1 MSTQNLAQR
10 SVHQVRC
17 GVVQTN
23 TCTANFINVSL
34 NALTHF
40 QRAGNQF
47 ALVTNRLTV
56 FLGVA
61 DAKAK
66 AVAFQFALIANLT
79 AGFRIEWRLIQHDHS
94 FLACIDGINRFTIN
108 KQRGHFAVQFQVVV
122 AFKFR
127 STINAD
133 HCVVVSAK
141 TAGFTRTTTLLFH
154 RSFKARFV
162 NFDVALTANVEA
174 PIKEHADIVLDYG
187 VGVESVDFVT
197 LGVEVL
203 VEYLVLFGIYGGQ
216 ARGTIDAKGV
226 AQRLD
231 DLREA
236 IQANA
241 VMCKTA
247 EAYVQD
253 HMLELSEHMPAM
265 VVGNGP
271 NYGVAEEAALK
282 LSETIKIPAMHH
294 EGEEFVHGPEM
305 QIVPG
310 YLVFIV
316 DDPQGSERLANIAD
330 ALSNV
335 TTKTVLLTAHPKGR
349 AHEVAVPQVA
359 PLLSAIPNLVFFQTI
374 AAIIAERLKSWDV
387 HPYLDAVSKQ
397 MEVKAEGYE
406 ESVNALKAKAAE
418 CYGM

>member
-1 MSTQNLAQR
+1 M
-10 SVHQVRC
+10 
-17 GVVQTN
+17 
-23 TCTANFINVSL
+23 
-34 NALTHF
+34 
-40 QRAGNQF
+40 RA
-47 ALVTNRLTV
+47 
-56 FLGVA
+56 
-61 DAKAK
+61 
-66 AVAFQFALIANLT
+66 
-79 AGFRIEWRLIQHDHS
+79 HDM
-94 FLACIDGINRFTIN
+94 A
-108 KQRGHFAVQFQVVV
+108 A
-122 AFKFR
+122 
-127 STINAD
+127 
-133 HCVVVSAK
+133 
-141 TAGFTRTTTLLFH
+141 
-154 RSFKARFV
+154 
-162 NFDVALTANVEA
+162 VALTANVEA

-203 VEYLVLFGIYGGQ
+203 VEYLVLFGITAVRRAERLTPRALPSVLTTC
-216 ARGTIDAKGV
+216 ARPSRPMRDV
-226 AQRLD
+226 QDR
-231 DLREA
+231 
-236 IQANA
+236 
-241 VMCKTA
+241 

-253 HMLELSEHMPAM
+253 HMLELSEHTPAM

-335 TTKTVLLTAHPKGR
+335 TAKTVLLTAHPKGR

-374 AAIIAERLKSWDV
+374 AAMIAERLKSWDV

>member
-1 MSTQNLAQR
+1 MLDYVQLAHVRMGENLERSSELVAQLVDIFQSGSFDALR
-10 SVHQVRC
+10 IVASGSSRHAADCARDYLQDALQMQVSVVTPEAFVDFEHTYPQHVLNIAVSQS
-17 GVVQTN
+17 GYSTN
-23 TCTANFINVSL
+23 TIA
-34 NALTHF
+34 ALDYM
-40 QRAGNQF
+40 RA
-47 ALVTNRLTV
+47 
-56 FLGVA
+56 
-61 DAKAK
+61 
-66 AVAFQFALIANLT
+66 
-79 AGFRIEWRLIQHDHS
+79 HDM
-94 FLACIDGINRFTIN
+94 A
-108 KQRGHFAVQFQVVV
+108 A
-122 AFKFR
+122 
-127 STINAD
+127 
-133 HCVVVSAK
+133 
-141 TAGFTRTTTLLFH
+141 
-154 RSFKARFV
+154 
-162 NFDVALTANVEA
+162 VALTANVEA

-236 IQANA
+236 IHANA

-247 EAYVQD
+247 GAYVQD
-253 HMLELSEHMPAM
+253 HMLELSEHTPAM

-374 AAIIAERLKSWDV
+374 AAMIAERLKSWDV

>member
-1 MSTQNLAQR
+1 MKMLDYVQLAHVRMGENLER
-10 SVHQVRC
+10 SSELVCQLVDIFQSGSFSALRIVASGSSRHAADCARDYLQDALQMQVS
-17 GVVQTN
+17 VVTPEAFVDFEHTYPQHALNIAVSQSGYSTN
-23 TCTANFINVSL
+23 TIA
-34 NALTHF
+34 ALDYM
-40 QRAGNQF
+40 RA
-47 ALVTNRLTV
+47 
-56 FLGVA
+56 
-61 DAKAK
+61 
-66 AVAFQFALIANLT
+66 
-79 AGFRIEWRLIQHDHS
+79 HDMP
-94 FLACIDGINRFTIN
+94 A
-108 KQRGHFAVQFQVVV
+108 
-122 AFKFR
+122 
-127 STINAD
+127 
-133 HCVVVSAK
+133 
-141 TAGFTRTTTLLFH
+141 
-154 RSFKARFV
+154 
-162 NFDVALTANVEA
+162 VALTANVEA

-216 ARGTIDAKGV
+216 ARGTIDAEGV

-236 IQANA
+236 IQGNA

-253 HMLELSEHMPAM
+253 HMLELSEHIPAM

-305 QIVPG
+305 QITPG

-330 ALSNV
+330 TLSNV
-335 TTKTVLLTAHPKGR
+335 TAKTVLLTAHPRGR

-374 AAIIAERLKSWDV
+374 AAMIAERLKSWDV